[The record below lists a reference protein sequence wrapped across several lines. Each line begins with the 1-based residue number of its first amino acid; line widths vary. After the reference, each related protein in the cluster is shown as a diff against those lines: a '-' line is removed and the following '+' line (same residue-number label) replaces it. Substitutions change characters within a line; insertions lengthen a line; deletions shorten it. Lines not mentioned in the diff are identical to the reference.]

1 MGPLRYGLSCNL
13 CMTRPVLAAD
23 QDPVIRAVRTL
34 GAGGLHDDADRVRAE
49 ETAPILADS
58 TRAIGWRYSI

>member
-1 MGPLRYGLSCNL
+1 
-13 CMTRPVLAAD
+13 MTRPVLAAD